1 MNKISLL
8 TVAISSLLISHY
20 AMSSPTWNQWNSDVG
35 AGGST
40 GHAEASK
47 TNANLNTV
55 KNNVSGLS
63 DSLDA
68 SISKQNDVNQAQAVK
83 NTNQEGLNDQQ
94 RNVNTNQETWNTN
107 QEGLNDQQRNVNTKQ
122 AATNKQVGTN
132 LNTLNRDVN
141 WLNGRVD
148 KLDHTMKRGFASQAA
163 LSGLFQPYSV
173 GKFNL
178 SMSLGG
184 YESTNA
190 LALGSGYRLTEQV
203 AAKIGVATNTED
215 FKGTSYNAAV
225 NFEW

>member
-1 MNKISLL
+1 MKKTSVI
-8 TVAISSLLISHY
+8 AISAFLISTS
-20 AMSSPTWNQWNSDVG
+20 AVSAPSWNQWNSDVT
-35 AGGST
+35 ADST
-40 GHAEASK
+40 NHADAPK
-47 TNANLNTV
+47 TNTNLNII
-55 KNNVSGLS
+55 KSNVSNLS
-63 DSLDA
+63 NTLDS
-68 SISKQNDVNQAQAVK
+68 SVEKQNDINSKQKAKNDNQDILNNQQVEVNSTQK
-83 NTNQEGLNDQQ
+83 
-94 RNVNTNQETWNTN
+94 TWNSN

-122 AATNKQVGTN
+122 AATNAKVGAN

-148 KLDHTMKRGFASQAA
+148 RLDHTMKRGFASQAA

-203 AAKIGVATNTED
+203 AAKVGVATNTED